1 MKVILAETAG
11 FCYGVE
17 RAVNLARETAKARG
31 GAMLG
36 SIVHNAGVVRGI
48 EELGMRLITSPEQ
61 ARAGETVLIR
71 AHGERKETIEQL
83 QDRGAEIVSAVCPHV
98 ERIRTLA
105 RSAEDE
111 GRRVVLIGERNH
123 PEVQGIA
130 SWCIDPLIFENAQE
144 VAEYVE
150 MHQEFANLPI
160 ILLAQ
165 TTCIRALWPLK
176 VFFEFS

>member
-17 RAVNLARETAKARG
+17 RAVKLAQETATARG

-71 AHGERKETIEQL
+71 AHGERKETLEQL
-83 QDRGAEIVSAVCPHV
+83 QKGA
-98 ERIRTLA
+98 
-105 RSAEDE
+105 
-111 GRRVVLIGERNH
+111 
-123 PEVQGIA
+123 
-130 SWCIDPLIFENAQE
+130 
-144 VAEYVE
+144 
-150 MHQEFANLPI
+150 
-160 ILLAQ
+160 
-165 TTCIRALWPLK
+165 
-176 VFFEFS
+176 